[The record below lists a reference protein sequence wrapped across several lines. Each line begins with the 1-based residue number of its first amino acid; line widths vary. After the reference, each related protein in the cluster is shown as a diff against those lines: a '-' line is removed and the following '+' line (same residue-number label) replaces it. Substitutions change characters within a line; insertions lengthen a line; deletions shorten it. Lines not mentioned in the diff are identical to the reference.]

1 MSDINLLQ
9 NQLIADSDVKLQRTL
24 SRLEMALVIIFVLGV
39 LTGGG
44 LFAWKTLTS
53 RASVR
58 DAEIVE
64 QRNQELALSAGEKRE
79 KVVRFQ
85 SQTVN
90 MGLLLEEHRYWT
102 NVLRLINSAAI
113 FGVQFLEV
121 NGTNEGNV
129 VIGGLATEL
138 PTIAA
143 FTKNLN
149 SLPYVKQVVLNSSS
163 LSDIPNSTFYRFTIT
178 VVFDP
183 EVLKFQDP
191 EALSVNPPQAYSSEA
206 H

>member
-64 QRNQELALSAGEKRE
+64 QRQQELALSAGEKRE

-90 MGLLLEEHRYWT
+90 MGLLL
-102 NVLRLINSAAI
+102 
-113 FGVQFLEV
+113 
-121 NGTNEGNV
+121 
-129 VIGGLATEL
+129 
-138 PTIAA
+138 
-143 FTKNLN
+143 
-149 SLPYVKQVVLNSSS
+149 
-163 LSDIPNSTFYRFTIT
+163 
-178 VVFDP
+178 
-183 EVLKFQDP
+183 
-191 EALSVNPPQAYSSEA
+191 
-206 H
+206 